1 MMVRGSERCESDNE
15 RILGGILVF
24 KSKDLLSFL
33 LAQKTSKW
41 RQQQL

>member
-1 MMVRGSERCESDNE
+1 MKVMGEHTMYF
-15 RILGGILVF
+15 GVF
-24 KSKDLLSFL
+24 KGIADDLLSFL